1 MQWVTWSG
9 LLLGRGYVSTKLR
22 LTPYISHPRIDE
34 VHHIYKASKEKGG
47 PEAQMNKEQSDE
59 IYIVNRVIT
68 PVPPEAYDPDN
79 TGNGLV
85 GIYNSY
91 TTILSCK

>member
-1 MQWVTWSG
+1 
-9 LLLGRGYVSTKLR
+9 
-22 LTPYISHPRIDE
+22 
-34 VHHIYKASKEKGG
+34 
-47 PEAQMNKEQSDE
+47 MNKEQSDE